1 MKISL
6 LILAATAMTFTSQAL
21 VSRAVATTDYTARV
35 EAAISGGAARKQQW
49 LRLGHYKPRGFLRR
63 LIRSE
68 FRSEAD
74 GPDLFLSPEGKT
86 DPAAELRAT
95 LVAFAHPVAVATG
108 KSRDDAEAVHA
119 QCMFPARRHW
129 IFKTLGWEN
138 VLRES
143 GFPILKCENRRAWKN
158 RLAAEGVSLVFA
170 SPYLGNAGS
179 MFGHTFLKIHSRG
192 NQSGKDLLDYGISFA
207 AETGND
213 GGARF
218 ALQGIFGFYPGL
230 FTMQPFH
237 ESLKSYSNLEGRDLV
252 EYRIRFTPEELD
264 FFIDHLFE
272 LERTFFD
279 YYFLTENCAYFL
291 LEALEAAKPDVNL
304 SDFFWYEVIPADSV
318 RVVARTPGLV
328 ESTKYRPSLMAMF
341 RAQANRLSDAD
352 VQFAKDVVDNGLTTG
367 WHEASTPALD
377 LALDYGAVRATAN
390 PKYDEVNY
398 KLRVE
403 RSTRPEHSAPYEIP
417 TTGRPEE
424 GHDPAR
430 LGLLTE
436 IPTDHE
442 SARARLGLQF
452 RFAYHDRLS
461 NDAGYLKGTTLEVF
475 RMTAFTDE
483 RDPSHVDFRELA
495 ILDIFSAQARDRF
508 TQPLSWRAS
517 FGFREPLLTRS
528 MGPYLNGGVGTTFQF
543 TRYLWITALLNGEIL
558 SNPDLEPRFPVHLG
572 PRLVATGFISPNLKL
587 GVDYGMMRA
596 LTASRHYDFVTS
608 ELAWAAT
615 QNFEIRIGYSDALVE
630 GIRRSEWS
638 AKLYQHL
645 LF

>member
-1 MKISL
+1 M
-6 LILAATAMTFTSQAL
+6 
-21 VSRAVATTDYTARV
+21 
-35 EAAISGGAARKQQW
+35 
-49 LRLGHYKPRGFLRR
+49 
-63 LIRSE
+63 
-68 FRSEAD
+68 
-74 GPDLFLSPEGKT
+74 
-86 DPAAELRAT
+86 
-95 LVAFAHPVAVATG
+95 
-108 KSRDDAEAVHA
+108 
-119 QCMFPARRHW
+119 
-129 IFKTLGWEN
+129 
-138 VLRES
+138 
-143 GFPILKCENRRAWKN
+143 
-158 RLAAEGVSLVFA
+158 SLVFA

-192 NQSGKDLLDYGISFA
+192 NQAGKDLLDYGISFA

-252 EYRIRFTPEELD
+252 EYKIRFTPEELD
-264 FFIDHLFE
+264 FFVDHLFE

-291 LEALEAAKPDVNL
+291 LEALEAAKPEVNL

-318 RVVARTPGLV
+318 RVVARSPGLV

-341 RAQANRLSDAD
+341 RAQASRLSDSD
-352 VQFAKDVVDNGLTTG
+352 LQFAKDVVDVDVADKNFANDGMLKKL
-367 WHEASTPALD
+367 HEASTSALD
-377 LALDYGAVRATAN
+377 LAMDYGAVRATSN
-390 PKYDEVNY
+390 PKYDELNY
-398 KLRVE
+398 RLRVE
-403 RSTRPEHSAPYEIP
+403 RAKRPERSAPYEIP
-417 TTGRPEE
+417 TMGRPEE

-430 LGLLTE
+430 IGLLTE
-436 IPTDHE
+436 IPTDHD

-461 NDAGYLKGTTLEVF
+461 NDEGYLKGTTLEVF

-483 RDPSHVDFRELA
+483 RDPAHVDFREVA

-508 TQPLSWRAS
+508 AQPLSWRAS

-528 MGPYLNGGVGTTFQF
+528 MGPYLNGGAGTTFQF
-543 TRYLWITALLNGEIL
+543 TKYLWITALLNGEIL

-572 PRLVATGFISPNLKL
+572 PRLVATGFISQKLKL
-587 GVDYGMMRA
+587 GIDYGVMRA
-596 LTASRHYDFVTS
+596 LTASRHYDFLTT
-608 ELAWAAT
+608 ELAWAPLK
-615 QNFEIRIGYSDALVE
+615 NFEMRVGYSDASVE

-638 AKLYQHL
+638 LKLYQHL